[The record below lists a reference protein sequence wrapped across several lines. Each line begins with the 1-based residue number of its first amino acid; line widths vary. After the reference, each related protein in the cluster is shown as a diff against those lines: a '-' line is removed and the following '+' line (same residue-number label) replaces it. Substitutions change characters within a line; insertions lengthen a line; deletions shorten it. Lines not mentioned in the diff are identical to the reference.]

1 MEITK
6 IKVRLKIHERISTAV
21 NFSISSSYANPPTQK
36 LRWTGASVD
45 KYFHNFRFFVSQFR
59 NISFLSFATS
69 NIIIS
74 IAILLFVIPGCRLFS
89 PSGSGVIP
97 QIRIVEPQEG
107 DTIRTANVLIKVE
120 VTSNENILKVRFFD
134 DNLFLGEVS
143 THPFDH
149 FWETAYVSN
158 GEHNLSAEAVDES
171 GNTGKSPHV
180 TVFVTKEE
188 SVSIFLFINHNR
200 RASDYQR

>member
-1 MEITK
+1 M
-6 IKVRLKIHERISTAV
+6 
-21 NFSISSSYANPPTQK
+21 
-36 LRWTGASVD
+36 
-45 KYFHNFRFFVSQFR
+45 
-59 NISFLSFATS
+59 
-69 NIIIS
+69 
-74 IAILLFVIPGCRLFS
+74 
-89 PSGSGVIP
+89 IP

-171 GNTGKSPHV
+171 GNTGKSPYV

-188 SVSIFLFINHNR
+188 SVSIFFLSTTIVEQVIMNAKSSFFWEIC
-200 RASDYQR
+200 Q